1 MTSRSSGSS
10 IRLRE
15 DPDAPGCLPGLRPDR
30 VRDERFF
37 AGFFAHGASDDG
49 GREEFDESAANP
61 RSSSAI
67 RSVNLAI
74 TAINSPIL
82 AFSARSCAT
91 SARRAAFSAASC
103 ATDRASDT
111 TTPCPTPAHD
121 QLDTPTSHHMS
132 STSNDSTS

>member
-1 MTSRSSGSS
+1 M
-10 IRLRE
+10 RLRE
-15 DPDAPGCLPGLRPDR
+15 DPDAPGCLPGLRPER

-37 AGFFAHGASDDG
+37 AGFFAHGASEDG
-49 GREEFDESAANP
+49 GREEFDESAASA

-82 AFSARSCAT
+82 AFSTRSCAT

-103 ATDRASDT
+103 STERASDT
-111 TTPCPTPAHD
+111 MTPCPTPAHD
-121 QLDTPTSHHMS
+121 QPDTPISHHKS
-132 STSNDSTS
+132 PTSNNSTS